1 MLKRSMLLFVLM
13 LAVLVSAGPAL
24 AYQAPVLLY
33 VDTAYTGTE
42 SGTEAQ
48 PYNTIAE
55 AVSVAQNSAGG
66 GVIMLKTNGV
76 YVYNRFVDKV
86 TPGQTGLPI
95 AGLVLYALLA
105 IFSLTLILVGWQFGR
120 RSRQLQH

>member
-1 MLKRSMLLFVLM
+1 MLKRSMLLFVLL
-13 LAVLVSAGPAL
+13 LAVLASAGPAL